1 MGVIVRA
8 KGEKGQTP
16 WLHFTVIVSED
27 EGIRRDGE
35 CSCTRVP
42 VWLAAISFI
51 STTRFNEA
59 NANVHKTSVMC
70 SLNISQT
77 ALASLHL
84 FLSDSNF
91 GVFDSCVD
99 V

>member
-42 VWLAAISFI
+42 VWLAALSFI

-59 NANVHKTSVMC
+59 NANVHKTGLMY
-70 SLNISQT
+70 SLNI
-77 ALASLHL
+77 SLHL